1 MLEVLALL
9 KTIIIALPELI
20 RLIRNIQDYQA
31 QNALDAKVKKD
42 LGAIND
48 AFERKDAAALDAIFS
63 N

>member
-1 MLEVLALL
+1 MEVLALV
-9 KTIIIALPELI
+9 KTLIIAMPELI

-31 QNALDAKVKKD
+31 QDALDAKVKKD

-48 AFERKDAAALDAIFS
+48 AFERKDADALNAIFA